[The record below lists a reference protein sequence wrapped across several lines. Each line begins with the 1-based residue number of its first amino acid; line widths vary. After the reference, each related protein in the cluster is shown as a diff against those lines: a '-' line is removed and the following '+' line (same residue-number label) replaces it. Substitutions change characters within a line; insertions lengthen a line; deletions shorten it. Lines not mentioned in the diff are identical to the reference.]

1 MAAGLTQEKL
11 GVAAGID
18 EASASARMN
27 QYEKGTHAPNYEMSE
42 KFAKVLVPVEYLYAR
57 DDQVAALL
65 LAFSKLDKER
75 PSGTSRKRPASSPEK
90 PPTGQEAPPL
100 TLCF

>member
-1 MAAGLTQEKL
+1 MSSVFGIRLKQARVAAGITQEKL

-42 KFAKVLVPVEYLYAR
+42 KFAKVLGVPVEYLYAR
-57 DDQVAALL
+57 NDDVASLL
-65 LAFSKLDKER
+65 LSFHKLDKEGR
-75 PSGTSRKRPASSPEK
+75 AKALRYIAKAIPK
-90 PPTGQEAPPL
+90 
-100 TLCF
+100 